1 MTVPFDDLAILREA
15 LRRPYDRHY
24 WTKTLLP
31 GLFSSLEVGVTP
43 TPLEVPSKEWEKSFD
58 SAVWLGSARLAD
70 AEGRERR
77 VWFAE
82 LVLRDADRLSARVTL
97 RRGLSKLLGAGQVEA
112 VLAFFT
118 GADGGDF
125 RVTYAAAE
133 WDFEEGRIVK
143 KETPPK
149 RFSFA
154 LGPGELGKTAAQRF
168 QWLADRRDAR
178 HFSDVAEAFSVEKLN
193 KAFFQGY
200 KERFVTIAKALAQ
213 PGTAKAF
220 GLLGTDDS
228 VAALQDLTYKPVRD
242 FAKRMMGR
250 IVFLRFVQRKG
261 WLGAEPGTPEGVYQ
275 KGDPEYLRKIV
286 DARPD
291 ENPYSGPLATLF
303 FAALNTDRSAKGDE
317 CPLTGR
323 KVPYLNS
330 GLFEPE
336 SLNPRARTDAFTQH
350 RSLDVPAGPLLDF
363 LAFLDEFNFTVDENS
378 PDESEIGVDP
388 EMLGHIFENLLE
400 DNKEK
405 GAFYTPKAVVGHMCK
420 ESLLLYLQRQFGERP
435 ELEKLVRLHD
445 VGDWSADR
453 NWVKKHAADIYEALE
468 KIRVCDPAC
477 GSGAFPMGMLNEIFW
492 LRYSLRPVKESALPE
507 LRKSIIR
514 NNLHGVD
521 VDGNAVEIARL
532 RFWLSIVVD
541 ATRPEPLPNLE
552 FRFLQGDSLVGF
564 VGAEGGWAKR
574 FLRGAEGEEAGGQ
587 FALLLGD
594 NQAAARI
601 EKFEKERKR
610 IADLLEAHFKTAGG
624 GKENLASEILAAERA
639 FVIDVLRH
647 ARSDLSKLKG
657 KKIEARVAALDARI
671 KRLRA
676 AGPGED
682 RDYFPWLFYEDCGF
696 DVVIANPPYVN
707 AIDHKRAYGQE
718 VRDALK
724 ETYTT
729 AGGAFDLY
737 VCFFELAANLLVD
750 GGVMTF
756 ITPNKWLSVS
766 YGEKLRTFMADNMDL
781 RAVVD
786 LSSVDVFKA
795 VSVYPVVSVLL
806 KGAADRKGYV
816 SVYRGADAEDGDVQ
830 LTELKPAP
838 EHLLDALPGRIWGF
852 LLDERRLLLTRLLE
866 KSVWLADKARVN
878 ALTTA
883 GEADELG
890 GLLAEDE
897 HAELRVTNTGT
908 IDPYVALWGEK
919 TLVKQGRKFQHPTF
933 EGTNE
938 ALEMRR
944 RIFTSPK
951 IVVAKMALRCEA
963 FLDEEGIYAGID
975 VNTIYAPA
983 QGYTL
988 RFLLGYLHSDC
999 AAFCHRLFFKGL
1011 AMSGGYLPFQAP
1023 HLRVTPIPDLSA
1035 PGGAELKKSVER
1047 TVGKILRKGAPSRED
1062 LADIDA
1068 AVAKFHG
1075 LSPGDVADI
1084 TASLGEGPFEFDA
1097 TEDAVA

>member
-1 MTVPFDDLAILREA
+1 MTVPFDDLTTLRDA
-15 LRRPYDRHY
+15 LRHPYDRKQ
-24 WTKTLLP
+24 WTHTLLP
-31 GLFSSLEVGVTP
+31 GLFSSLEIGAKP

-58 SAVWLGSARLAD
+58 SAVWLGSARLVD

-82 LVLRDADRLSARVTL
+82 LVLRDVDRLRARVTL
-97 RRGLSKLLGAGQVEA
+97 RRGLSKLLGAGEVEA
-112 VLAFFT
+112 VLAFFK
-118 GADGGDF
+118 GADGGDY
-125 RVTYAAAE
+125 RATYAAAE
-133 WDFEEGRIVK
+133 WAFEEGRVIK

-154 LGPGELGKTAAQRF
+154 LGPKEPGKTAAQRF
-168 QWLADRRDAR
+168 RWLAERRDAR
-178 HFSDVAEAFSVEKLN
+178 SFSDVAEAFSVEKLN

-200 KERFVTIAKALAQ
+200 KERFAALAQ
-213 PGTAKAF
+213 ALARPATAKAF
-220 GLLGTDDS
+220 GVPGTDNPIAVLRDP
-228 VAALQDLTYKPVRD
+228 AYKSIRD

-261 WLGAEPGTPEGVYQ
+261 WLGADPGTPEGVYEN
-275 KGDPEYLRKIV
+275 GDTEYIRKIV
-286 DARPD
+286 EARPG
-291 ENPYSGPLATLF
+291 ENPYSGPLTTLF
-303 FAALNTDRSAKGDE
+303 FAALNTDRSAAGDA

-336 SLNPRARTDAFTQH
+336 PLNPRARKDPLAQH
-350 RSLDVPAGPLLDF
+350 KELAVPAGPLLDF

-405 GAFYTPKAVVGHMCK
+405 GAFYTPKAVVSHMCR
-420 ESLLLYLQRQFGERP
+420 ESLLLHLQRLFGERP
-435 ELEKLVRLHD
+435 ELERLVKLHD
-445 VGDWSADR
+445 VGDWSDDR
-453 NWVKKHAADIYEALE
+453 NWVKKHAAEIYEALE

-492 LRYSLRPVKESALPE
+492 LRYSLRPVKESELPE

-521 VDGNAVEIARL
+521 IDGNAVEIARL

-541 ATRPEPLPNLE
+541 ATRPEPLPNLD

-564 VGAEGGWAKR
+564 VGAEGDWAKR
-574 FLRGAEGEEAGGQ
+574 FLLGAEAQEEGGQ

-594 NQAAARI
+594 KQANYRV
-601 EKFEKERKR
+601 EKFAKERKR
-610 IADLLEAHFKTAGG
+610 IADLLEAHFKTAGTD
-624 GKENLASEILAAERA
+624 KQDLASEILAAERA

-657 KKIEARVAALDARI
+657 KKIDARVAALDARI

-676 AGPGED
+676 AEPGED
-682 RDYFPWLFYEDCGF
+682 RDYFPWFFYEDGGF
-696 DVVIANPPYVN
+696 DVVIANPPYIS
-707 AIDHKRAYGQE
+707 AIDHKKIYGEEARA
-718 VRDALK
+718 AIK
-724 ETYTT
+724 EAYIT

-737 VCFFELAANLLVD
+737 VCFFELAANLLVEH
-750 GGVMTF
+750 GVMTF

-766 YGEKLRTFMADNMDL
+766 YGEKLRAFMAESMDL
-781 RAVVD
+781 RAIVD

-795 VSVYPVVSVLL
+795 VSVYPVVSVLR
-806 KGAADRKGYV
+806 KGTKGRKGYV
-816 SVYRGADAEDGDVQ
+816 SVSRGADAEEGNVR
-830 LTELKPAP
+830 LTELPSAS
-838 EHLLDALPGRIWGF
+838 EDLLGALPGRIWGF
-852 LLDERRLLLTRLLE
+852 LLDERRRLLTRLLE
-866 KSVWLADKARVN
+866 KSVWLAEKAQVN

-883 GEADELG
+883 AEADELG
-890 GLLAEDE
+890 SLLAEDE
-897 HAELRVTNTGT
+897 HTEMRVTNTGT
-908 IDPYVALWGEK
+908 IDPYISLWGEK
-919 TLVKQGRKFQHPTF
+919 ALLKQGRKFLHAAF
-933 EGTNE
+933 EGSNE
-938 ALEMRR
+938 ALETRR
-944 RIFTSPK
+944 TLFSSPK
-951 IVVAKMALRCEA
+951 IIVAKMALRCEA
-963 FLDEEGIYAGID
+963 FLDEEGLYAGID
-975 VNTIYAPA
+975 VNTIYAPSK
-983 QGYTL
+983 GYTL

-1023 HLRVTPIPDLSA
+1023 HLRVTPIPDLNA
-1035 PGGAELKKSVER
+1035 PGGEELKEHVEMV
-1047 TVGKILRKGAPSRED
+1047 VGRILKKGLPSPED
-1062 LADIDA
+1062 RAEIDA

-1075 LSPGDVADI
+1075 LTAGDLSDI
-1084 TASLGEGPFEFDA
+1084 AAALGEDPGEADGDSDSAP
-1097 TEDAVA
+1097 